1 MKKWGKASFLLYL
14 VFTVR
19 FGFDLK
25 NLKVLVR
32 ERWFQLS
39 SLLVLLGIF
48 IVIEVVHLVR
58 SFKVSPNTEVVAS
71 SSSSTLDSG
80 NTSSEVGVTKEQTS
94 PNWNTDLFTLVR
106 ESDSVVYLE
115 RKGEKLFYTSPE
127 TELTY
132 SYSYTLYRP
141 KEDQYQDVYYL
152 VSTTED
158 SDSFFIKTVTED
170 GIFIDTEADS
180 EKEE

>member
-1 MKKWGKASFLLYL
+1 MLYL
-14 VFTVR
+14 VSSIVR

-25 NLKVLVR
+25 RLKVLVR

-39 SLLVLLGIF
+39 FLLALLGIS
-48 IVIEVVHLVR
+48 IVVEVVHLVY
-58 SFKVSPNTEVVAS
+58 SFKVSPSTKVVSLS
-71 SSSSTLDSG
+71 SSSEIDLAKESVSQE
-80 NTSSEVGVTKEQTS
+80 NSSPT
-94 PNWNTDLFTLVR
+94 WNLDLFNLVR

-141 KEDQYQDVYYL
+141 KEDHYQDVYYL
-152 VSTTED
+152 VSTTEG
-158 SDSFFIKTVTED
+158 SESFFIKAVTED
-170 GIFIDTEADS
+170 GIFLDTEIES
-180 EKEE
+180 ETEE

>member
-1 MKKWGKASFLLYL
+1 MLYL
-14 VFTVR
+14 VSSIVR
-19 FGFDLK
+19 FDFDLK
-25 NLKVLVR
+25 RLKVLVR

-39 SLLVLLGIF
+39 FLLALLGIS
-48 IVIEVVHLVR
+48 IVVEVVHLVY
-58 SFKVSPNTEVVAS
+58 SFKVSPSTKVVSLS
-71 SSSSTLDSG
+71 SSSEIDLAKESVSQE
-80 NTSSEVGVTKEQTS
+80 NSSPT
-94 PNWNTDLFTLVR
+94 WNLDLFNLVR

-170 GIFIDTEADS
+170 GIFLDTEIES
-180 EKEE
+180 EIEE

>member
-1 MKKWGKASFLLYL
+1 MLYL
-14 VFTVR
+14 VSSIVR

-25 NLKVLVR
+25 RLKVLVR

-39 SLLVLLGIF
+39 FLLALLGIS
-48 IVIEVVHLVR
+48 IVVEVVHLVY
-58 SFKVSPNTEVVAS
+58 SFKVSPSTKVVSLS
-71 SSSSTLDSG
+71 SSSEIDLAKESVSQE
-80 NTSSEVGVTKEQTS
+80 NSSPT
-94 PNWNTDLFTLVR
+94 WNLDLFNLVR

-152 VSTTED
+152 VSTMEG
-158 SDSFFIKTVTED
+158 SESFFIKAVTED
-170 GIFIDTEADS
+170 GIFLDTEIES
-180 EKEE
+180 ETEE

>member
-1 MKKWGKASFLLYL
+1 MLCL
-14 VFTVR
+14 VSVVR

-25 NLKVLVR
+25 RLKVLVR

-39 SLLVLLGIF
+39 FLLAFLGVS
-48 IVIEVVHLVR
+48 IVVEVVYLVH
-58 SFKVSPNTEVVAS
+58 SFKVSSSTEVFTS
-71 SSSSTLDSG
+71 SSLSTLDSG
-80 NTSSEVGVTKEQTS
+80 ITSSEVGVTKEQTS

-127 TELTY
+127 TELSY

-170 GIFIDTEADS
+170 GIFMDTEADS

>member
-1 MKKWGKASFLLYL
+1 MLCL
-14 VFTVR
+14 VSVVR

-25 NLKVLVR
+25 RLKVLVK

-39 SLLVLLGIF
+39 VLLALLGISLA
-48 IVIEVVHLVR
+48 VEVVHLVQ
-58 SFKVSPNTEVVAS
+58 SFSSGPSTELVTS
-71 SSSSTLDSG
+71 SSSSTSKSG
-80 NTSSEVGVTKEQTS
+80 NTYTDVEVSKEQGS
-94 PNWNTDLFTLVR
+94 PKWSTDLFTLVR

-141 KEDQYQDVYYL
+141 KDDQYQDVYYL
-152 VSTTED
+152 VSTTEG
-158 SDSFFIKTVTED
+158 SESFFIKEVTED
-170 GIFIDTEADS
+170 GIFLDTEIES
-180 EKEE
+180 ETEE

>member
-1 MKKWGKASFLLYL
+1 MLCL
-14 VFTVR
+14 VSVVR

-25 NLKVLVR
+25 RLKVLVK

-39 SLLVLLGIF
+39 VLLALLGISLA
-48 IVIEVVHLVR
+48 VEVVHLVQ
-58 SFKVSPNTEVVAS
+58 SFSSAPSTEVVIS
-71 SSSSTLDSG
+71 SSSSISESG
-80 NTSSEVGVTKEQTS
+80 NTYTDIEVSKEQGS
-94 PNWNTDLFTLVR
+94 PKWITDLFTLMR

-127 TELTY
+127 TGLTY

-152 VSTTED
+152 VSTSED
-158 SDSFFIKTVTED
+158 SDSFFIKTVTEE
-170 GIFIDTEADS
+170 GVFLDTQEGNS
-180 EKEE
+180 EQGD

>member
-14 VFTVR
+14 VSVVR

-25 NLKVLVR
+25 RLKVLVR

-39 SLLVLLGIF
+39 ILLVLLGIS
-48 IVIEVVHLVR
+48 IAVEVVHLVR
-58 SFKVSPNTEVVAS
+58 SFKVSPSTEVVTL

-80 NTSSEVGVTKEQTS
+80 ITSSEVWVTEKQTS

-115 RKGEKLFYTSPE
+115 RKGERLFYTSPE

-170 GIFIDTEADS
+170 GIFLDTEIES
-180 EKEE
+180 ETEE